1 VDHNRRDFLTLTG
14 GTFAAAALPLQIES
28 SPLGQTRPADLTNVS
43 LWEASEL
50 VRRKKISPRELTTAC
65 LSQIERLNPTLN
77 AFITVMSE
85 QALADA
91 TVAEAEIVKGRWHG
105 RLHGIPIGLK
115 DLFDTAGVR
124 TTAASAFF
132 AGRIPSEDAEAV
144 RRLRAAGAV
153 VVGKHNM
160 HEFAFGASSVLSHF
174 GAVHNPWHRDY
185 VAGGSSGGSA
195 AAVAAGLCFGALGSD
210 TGGSIRIPAAHCGI
224 VGLKPTYGR
233 VSARGVIPLSWSLDH
248 VGPMTRTVQDAAVL
262 LQAVAGYDARE
273 MTSVDMP
280 VPDYVGAL
288 KRGAASLRVG
298 VAREYFFA
306 ALHADVEPVVTEALS
321 VLSRLT
327 AGLQDVVIPVSPEV
341 NATVMPA
348 EAHAFHAVRVA
359 QHPAMFQ
366 PAVLGRLKQGAAVS
380 AVEYIRRRRELEQ
393 ARHAASR
400 LFEQVDL
407 LVAPTLPVLPVL
419 IADAK
424 DDEESVALFSH
435 NTRPFNTYGLPA
447 LTVPCGFAKNGLPI
461 GLQIVG
467 PPWGEA
473 AVLRLAH
480 AYERATEW
488 HTRRPA
494 L

>member
-1 VDHNRRDFLTLTG
+1 
-14 GTFAAAALPLQIES
+14 
-28 SPLGQTRPADLTNVS
+28 
-43 LWEASEL
+43 
-50 VRRKKISPRELTTAC
+50 VRTKKVSPRELTTAC
-65 LSQIERLNPTLN
+65 LSRIERLNPTLN

-91 TVAEAEIVKGRWHG
+91 TVAEAEIVKGRWRG

-132 AGRIPSEDAEAV
+132 ADRIPTEDAEVV

-224 VGLKPTYGR
+224 VGLKPTYSR
-233 VSARGVIPLSWSLDH
+233 VSTRGVIPLSWSLDH
-248 VGPMTRTVQDAAVL
+248 VGPMTRTVQDTAVL
-262 LQAVAGYDARE
+262 LQAIAGYDAQE

-280 VPDYVGAL
+280 VPDYVGAM

-306 ALHADVEPVVTEALS
+306 ALHADVEAVVTEALS

-327 AGLQDVVIPVSPEV
+327 AAMRDVVVPVSPEV

-366 PAVLGRLKQGAAVS
+366 PAVLGRLKQGEAIS
-380 AVEYIRRRRELEQ
+380 ALAYIRRRRELEQ
-393 ARHAASR
+393 ARHAAPR

-407 LVAPTLPVLPVL
+407 LVGPTLPVLPVL

-424 DDEESVALFSH
+424 DDEASVALFSH

-447 LTVPCGFAKNGLPI
+447 VTVPCGFAKNGLPI

-473 AVLRLAH
+473 AVLRLAL
-480 AYERATEW
+480 AYERATDW